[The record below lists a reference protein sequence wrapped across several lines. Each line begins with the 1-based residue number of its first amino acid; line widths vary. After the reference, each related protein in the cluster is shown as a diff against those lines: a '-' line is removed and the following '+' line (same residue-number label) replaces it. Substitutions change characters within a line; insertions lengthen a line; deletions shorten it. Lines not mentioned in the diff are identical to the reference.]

1 MAGLGFSLATL
12 LTRTSR
18 KLYVEED
25 SRIGFKRFF
34 QDAANSL
41 IDDEKTNLGENHI
54 LANFRLFFVFRYFKV
69 VVPRFPS
76 IMVVFIR

>member
-12 LTRTSR
+12 LAHASQ

-34 QDAANSL
+34 QDAANSKL
-41 IDDEKTNLGENHI
+41 ITKIQN
-54 LANFRLFFVFRYFKV
+54 
-69 VVPRFPS
+69 
-76 IMVVFIR
+76 